1 MAINALKRQSLA
13 LSNAFS
19 QQTVS
24 PEFRLGSLELKLVK
38 EVEDFGRWWWNSD
51 GWWSE
56 VQ

>member
-19 QQTVS
+19 QQTVL